1 MFHSLIATPPREITK
16 WCGYVLLLLAPGS
29 FVILP
34 VLWLVR
40 QVTLKSRSVAP
51 GD

>member
-1 MFHSLIATPPREITK
+1 MIHSLITMPPREITK
-16 WCGYVLLLLAPGS
+16 WCGYILLLLAPGS

-40 QVTLKSRSVAP
+40 QASLKARGVAP
-51 GD
+51 GE